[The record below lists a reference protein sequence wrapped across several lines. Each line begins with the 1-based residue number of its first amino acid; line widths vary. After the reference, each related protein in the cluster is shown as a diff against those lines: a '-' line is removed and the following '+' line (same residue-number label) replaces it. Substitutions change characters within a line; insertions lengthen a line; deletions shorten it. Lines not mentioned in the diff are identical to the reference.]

1 MSIKQI
7 SPQEA
12 LQVLEGDPEAV
23 YLDVRTV
30 PEYLAGHPVAS
41 LNVPVVLPNPATGQ
55 MTPNPEFLPTVEANL
70 AKDARIIVG
79 CMSGMRSQFATD
91 LMERAGYQ
99 NVSNMQGGFGGARD
113 PMGQVVIKGWR
124 DSGLPV
130 ESGDGGAASYEAL
143 LKKVKRQ

>member
-7 SPQEA
+7 SPPEA
-12 LQVLEGDPEAV
+12 SQLLEKDKGAV

-30 PEYLAGHPVAS
+30 PEYLAGHPNSALS
-41 LNVPVVLPNPATGQ
+41 VPVVLPNPTTGQ
-55 MTPNPEFLPTVEANL
+55 MTPNPEFLPVVEANL
-70 AKDARIIVG
+70 PKDARIIVG
-79 CMSGMRSQFATD
+79 CMSGMRSQFAAE
-91 LMERAGYQ
+91 LMEGAGYEDI
-99 NVSNMQGGFGGARD
+99 SNMQGGFGGARD
-113 PMGQVVIKGWR
+113 PMGRIVVQGWR

>member
-7 SPQEA
+7 SPQDA
-12 LQVLEGDPEAV
+12 SQLLENDKEAV

-30 PEYLAGHPVAS
+30 PEYLAGHHNSALS
-41 LNVPVVLPNPATGQ
+41 VPVVLPNPATGQ
-55 MTPNPEFLPTVEANL
+55 MTPNPEFLSAVEANL
-70 AKDARIIVG
+70 PKDARIIVG
-79 CMSGMRSQFATD
+79 CMSGMRSQFAAD

-99 NVSNMQGGFGGARD
+99 DISNMQGGFGGARD
-113 PMGQVVIKGWR
+113 SMGRVVLQGWR

-130 ESGDGGAASYEAL
+130 ESGDGGVASYEAL